1 MRPPNQM
8 ATERTSLP
16 SRGGRAYPQFTRRQY
31 LKEFVSGVEQSQVW
45 VVNQREDSTCPSDRT
60 LRRWRKE
67 WADWGHIRRFRKT
80 GNVRADILRGNDLV
94 LLAIYRT
101 VFPKAKTAEI
111 NAFIGRMNFGNPA
124 QRFYSI
130 EQIQRAEDRLG
141 LSMKVGSTT
150 AYQAFL
156 PINVAKRR
164 DYWNENFPFGMA
176 NIRRQDIIDL
186 DEAGVFVE
194 TADRKYGKCEVGRRV
209 KQAGPYS
216 KSVKVNIIMAISG
229 DPDGRRWPYM
239 WTNGGTT
246 NELFIDFIEHIL
258 STLPHGNEGRRYVFT
273 MDNLNAHLNGQ
284 AIALIHLHGHRVCFR
299 APYYPIDGAIE
310 YVFNTLQTRLRLRM
324 AYIVDEATLRR
335 ELSDGIRSITT
346 FVPYF
351 QHVGFWRTE

>member
-1 MRPPNQM
+1 MRAPNQT
-8 ATERTSLP
+8 ATERRSLP
-16 SRGGRAYPQFTRRQY
+16 SKGGRAYPQFTRRQY
-31 LKEFVSGVEQSQVW
+31 LEEFVSGVAQSEAW
-45 VVNQREDSTCPSDRT
+45 VGNQRNGGTCPSART
-60 LRRWRKE
+60 LRRWRQQ
-67 WADWGHIRRFRKT
+67 WTQRGHIRRFRRT
-80 GNVRADILRGNDLV
+80 GNNRAVVLRGNDLV
-94 LLAIYRT
+94 YLAIYRT
-101 VFPKAKTAEI
+101 IFPKAKTPEI

-124 QRFYSI
+124 QRFYTI
-130 EQIQRAEDRLG
+130 DQIKRAEDRLG

-150 AYQAFL
+150 AYQAFK
-156 PINVAKRR
+156 PINVAKRH
-164 DYWNENFPFGMA
+164 DYWNREFPFGMA

-216 KSVKVNIIMAISG
+216 KGVKLNIIMAISG
-229 DPDGRRWPYM
+229 DPNGRRWSHM

-310 YVFNTLQTRLRLRM
+310 YVFNSLQTRLKLRM
-324 AYIVDEATLRR
+324 AYVVNEATLRR
-335 ELSDGIRSITT
+335 ELSDGIRSILT
-346 FVPYF
+346 FIPYF